1 MIQRIVFGSG
11 TWERAK
17 ASLDAGAL
25 RQKAIASNIANAAT
39 PGYRAKKVVFEEML
53 SAETSRLPMDRRNER
68 HIGSS
73 GGSSAAST
81 PAPQVRLRGGDPTA
95 GGVNNVSI
103 EAELTELTKNTV
115 HFQSVAQL
123 LANRYKG
130 VRDAIRPGA

>member
-25 RQKAIASNIANAAT
+25 RQKTIASNIANAAT

-53 SAETSRLPMDRRNER
+53 KSESNRLPLDRRDER

-73 GGSSAAST
+73 VAST
-81 PAPQVRLRGGDPTA
+81 PGPQVRLRGGDPTA

-123 LANRYKG
+123 LANRYRG
-130 VRDAIRPGA
+130 VRDAIRPGS

>member
-1 MIQRIVFGSG
+1 MIQKVVFGSG
-11 TWERAK
+11 SWARAK

-53 SAETSRLPMDRRNER
+53 SAETGRLALDRRDAR

-73 GGSSAAST
+73 AAAT
-81 PAPQVRLRGGDPTA
+81 PRPQVRLRGGDPAA
-95 GGVNNVSI
+95 GGVNDVSI
-103 EAELTELTKNTV
+103 EAELTELAQNTV

-123 LANRYKG
+123 LANRYRG